1 MRMPI
6 DSLPNISAQLA
17 AARTG
22 STEALGQALSEC
34 RSYLLQI
41 ARRQLARELRAKG
54 GASDLVQ
61 ETFLE
66 AQQHFDHFHGTS
78 TAELRAWLSHLLR
91 HRAAKFG
98 RRYRTTAKRRLACE
112 IPAGSSLPADI
123 RTPSVEAAD
132 EEQLHLIRS
141 AIAHLPD
148 DYRRV
153 MTLRYEQGLKFEE
166 IGRQL
171 GRSADA
177 VRMLWA
183 RALQAVK
190 HELRPPQAAG

>member
-1 MRMPI
+1 MPI
-6 DSLPNISAQLA
+6 DGPPNLSAHLA
-17 AARTG
+17 AARKG
-22 STEALGQALSEC
+22 STEALGEALSEC
-34 RSYLLQI
+34 HSYLLQI
-41 ARRQLARELRAKG
+41 ARRQLAPELRAKG

-66 AQQHFDHFHGTS
+66 AQQHFEHFHGTS
-78 TAELRAWLSHLLR
+78 TAELRAWLSLLLR

-98 RRYRTTAKRRLACE
+98 RRYRTTAKRRLVCE
-112 IPAGSSLPADI
+112 IPAGNSLPADI
-123 RTPSVEAAD
+123 HTPSVQASDD
-132 EEQLHLIRS
+132 EQITLVRN

-171 GRSADA
+171 GRSPDA
-177 VRMLWA
+177 VRMLWT